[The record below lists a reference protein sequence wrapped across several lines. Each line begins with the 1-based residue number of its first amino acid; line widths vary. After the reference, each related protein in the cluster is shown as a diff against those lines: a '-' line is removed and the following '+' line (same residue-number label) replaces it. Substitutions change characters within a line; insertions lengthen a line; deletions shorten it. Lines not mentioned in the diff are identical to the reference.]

1 MNIHQALNKSYELLK
16 KSKIDSFRLDSE
28 ILLSKILDVD
38 REYLLSNQNQKI
50 QEENLR
56 AHFALVRKREKKE
69 PVAYLVG
76 YKQFWKNNFL
86 VNKSVLI
93 PRPDTEFLVEESLK
107 YLKKN
112 KHYSILDIG
121 TGSGCI
127 IISLLLDR
135 PKCNGSAVEV
145 SKNAIK
151 IAKTNAKL
159 QQVHNRI
166 KFINSDIDKLNHGK
180 YDLVITNP
188 PYIKSN
194 EIKNLEEDIKFYEPK
209 ISLDGGS
216 DGLREIKKVIKK
228 SKTLLKRKGK
238 LVLEFDHQ
246 QKKDVIKELK
256 RNNFYINKVVKNY
269 SYYDRLIIGTKL

>member
-76 YKQFWKNNFL
+76 YKQFWKNDFL

-228 SKTLLKRKGK
+228 SKTLLRRKGK

>member
-76 YKQFWKNNFL
+76 YKQFWKNDFL

>member
-1 MNIHQALNKSYELLK
+1 MNIHQTLNKSYELLK
-16 KSKIDSFRLDSE
+16 KSNIDSFRLDSE

-107 YLKKN
+107 CLKKN

-216 DGLREIKKVIKK
+216 DGLREIKKVINK

-238 LVLEFDHQ
+238 LILEFDHQ

>member
-180 YDLVITNP
+180 YDLIITNP

>member
-135 PKCNGSAVEV
+135 PKCIGSAVEV

-180 YDLVITNP
+180 YDLIITNP

>member
-76 YKQFWKNNFL
+76 YKQFWKNDFL

-180 YDLVITNP
+180 YDLIITNP